1 MKYETK
7 INNQAINIQTKTKCI
22 FINVFFHSKNGDW
35 GALLSGYIAPPGRE
49 SIVRCHTADF
59 RLVIGLPWKS
69 TDIDI
74 TRVFHSSN
82 ITVVTSPV

>member
-1 MKYETK
+1 MKYEAK

-49 SIVRCHTADF
+49 SIVKCHC
-59 RLVIGLPWKS
+59 GLRAGHRIAMEKYG
-69 TDIDI
+69 
-74 TRVFHSSN
+74 H
-82 ITVVTSPV
+82 